1 MDLDKLFAFAGKF
14 GFAGVVAVWFMW
26 KAQAFFDSMTANQAT
41 VVELLRQL
49 VALHQR

>member
-26 KAQAFFDSMTANQAT
+26 KAQAFFDAMAANNAT
-41 VVELLRQL
+41 QIELLRQL
-49 VALHQR
+49 VQLHQR